1 MSNRFA
7 ALKVLRQ
14 ELDDT
19 VPEDADLENA
29 LELPPPSVKAVSTNE
44 ETILKRPVG
53 RPPGRR
59 SDPDYTQ
66 ISAYIPLD
74 LLQEVQDALS
84 QERRILKKRT
94 PRPVSDLI
102 EQLLSEWLKEQKKAK
117 I

>member
-19 VPEDADLENA
+19 VPEDTDSENA
-29 LELPPPSVKAVSTNE
+29 LELPPNVKAVSSNE
-44 ETILKRPVG
+44 ETMLKRPVG